1 MRHFAFN
8 FFTAINL
15 NNWNCLTFKQVK
27 NVILQITFLT
37 KNVILQI
44 TFLTKNLKDFAL
56 KMPNG
61 NLCWVCNFEKL
72 TFLEEGARK

>member
-37 KNVILQI
+37 K
-44 TFLTKNLKDFAL
+44 KLKDFAL

-61 NLCWVCNFEKL
+61 NLC
-72 TFLEEGARK
+72 